1 MVKKGRII
9 AFFLITFILAGVI
22 GTTTTDISKG
32 IPLGLDLQGGFEIL
46 YEVEPVDEDQNITSD
61 DLKATVQALRER
73 VDVLG
78 ISETQIDI
86 EGDNRIRVQLAG
98 IQDQTEARELLS
110 TQARLS
116 FRGVNDKEF
125 LDGSDVVEQSAKQDF
140 HPRTKQ
146 PIVTL
151 EMKSAEKVKEVTTK
165 LYERGAPNDKLVI
178 WMDYEEGDSYKEE
191 VKKEDPKY
199 ISAPGLSEGPINSKS
214 IMITGDFTVDE
225 AQRLA
230 DIINA
235 GSLPV
240 NMTEIYSVSVGAQ
253 FGEQSLDKTILASAI
268 GVGLIFLF
276 MIGYYRFPGVVSVI
290 TISAYIFLILL
301 IFNLM
306 NGVLT
311 LPGLAALVLGVGMA
325 VDANIITF
333 ERIKEELKAGKS
345 MLSAYRSGNK
355 QSLSAIFDA
364 NITTLIAAAVLFMY
378 GTSSVKGFATMLI
391 VSILVSFI
399 TAVYG
404 TRLLMG
410 LWVNSKALNR
420 RPGWFGVKND
430 EIKDI
435 KKGEEVEPRFL
446 GKFFDIVKHR
456 KKFIMA
462 STILVVIGIIFLAA
476 FRLNLGI
483 DFTHGSRVQV
493 LADQTITVEEVE
505 NGFEELGLEPVEY
518 TRAGD
523 QNEIVMVRFDS
534 VLSEDSIADV
544 KAHFNDKYGNEPSV
558 STVSPEV
565 SQELARNAV
574 LAVLFA
580 SIGIII
586 YVTIRFEFFFA
597 ITAIIAL
604 LHDAFFV
611 LALFSIFQLEF
622 DITIIA
628 AILTIVG
635 YSINDTIVTF
645 DRIRENLRLKRRV
658 RSFKEL
664 ATVVNKSL
672 MQTLTRSVNTTITTM
687 AAALMLLIF
696 GATAIT
702 NFSFALVVGLLVGMY
717 SSLFLAAQIWLV
729 WRGKMLDKK
738 PIQFEKKK
746 QTGGPQV

>member
-46 YEVEPVDEDQNITSD
+46 YEVEPVDEDQNITGD
-61 DLKATVQALRER
+61 DLKATVKALRER

-125 LDGSDVVEQSAKQDF
+125 LDGSNVVEQSAKQDF

-151 EMKSAEKVKEVTTK
+151 EMKSAERVKEVTTK

-191 VKKEDPKY
+191 AKKEDPKY
-199 ISAPGLSEGPINSKS
+199 ISAPGLSEGPINSKN
-214 IMITGDFTVDE
+214 IMITGEFTVDE

-240 NMTEIYSVSVGAQ
+240 NMTELYSVSVGAQ

-268 GVGLIFLF
+268 GVGLIFLY

-410 LWVNSKALNR
+410 LWVNSKALNK

-446 GKFFDIVKHR
+446 GRFFDIVKHR

-483 DFTHGSRVQV
+483 DFTHGSRIQV

-505 NGFEELGLEPVEY
+505 NGFDELGLEPVEY

-534 VLSEDSIADV
+534 VLSEDTIADV

-565 SQELARNAV
+565 SQELAQNAV